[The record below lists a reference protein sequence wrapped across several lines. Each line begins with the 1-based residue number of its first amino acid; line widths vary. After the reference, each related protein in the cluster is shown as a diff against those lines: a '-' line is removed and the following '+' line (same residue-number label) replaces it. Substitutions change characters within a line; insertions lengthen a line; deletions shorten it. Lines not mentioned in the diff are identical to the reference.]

1 MKYILIALSVLA
13 LCHCGSSSLPP
24 NKSEKPPLNPSQDF
38 GGATGEPS
46 YDDIA
51 RFLAGR
57 PVGNGAELSGYQKS
71 RGDYHTHAVELDYLW
86 RKMGGRRTLRQA
98 QYYHYDLKPLVGSPS
113 TVVYPFGGPDIMYV
127 SSMFPKASTYILI
140 GLEPAGN
147 VPGVPGDNTIAR
159 LSALRSVMEKPL
171 RHGYYLTK
179 EMKNAPDVTTIM
191 MTSLGLMGAD
201 VKDVRSTS
209 VAGKR
214 ATEIRFNSPYGGSK
228 KAIYVSADL
237 SNSGFGS
244 IKPWLDGHS
253 GSAAYFKA
261 ASYLPHNNSFSGI
274 RNWVL
279 SNCKVVLQDDS
290 GIPYGSYDK
299 NQWDVTLL
307 GRYKRPIPLFSEYR
321 QSDLGAA
328 YTAAGLKPEIPFGSG
343 YHVRMADANLQVY
356 KRK

>member
-1 MKYILIALSVLA
+1 MKRILTALAALA
-13 LCHCGSSSLPP
+13 LCHCGSSNLPP
-24 NKSEKPPLNPSQDF
+24 TGEEKPPLNPAQDF

-46 YDDIA
+46 HDDIA

-57 PVGNGAELSGYQKS
+57 PVGNGTVLSQYQKS
-71 RGDYHTHAVELDYLW
+71 RGDYHTHALELDYLW
-86 RKMGGRRTLRQA
+86 RKMGGKRTLRQA

-127 SSMFPKASTYILI
+127 SSIFPQASTYILI

-147 VPGVPGDNTIAR
+147 VPGVPGDNTLAR

-191 MTSLGLMGAD
+191 MTSLGLMGAE
-201 VKDVRSTS
+201 VKDVRSVS

-214 ATEIRFNSPYGGSK
+214 ATEIRFNPPYGGSK
-228 KAIYVSADL
+228 KVIYVSADL

-261 ASYLPHNNSFSGI
+261 ASYLPHDTSFTGI
-274 RNWVL
+274 RDWVL

-290 GIPYGSYDK
+290 GIPCRSYDK

-307 GRYKRPIPLFSEYR
+307 GNYVRPIPLFSEYR
-321 QSDLGAA
+321 QSDLAAA
-328 YTAAGLKPEIPFGSG
+328 YLAEDPKTEIPFGSG

-356 KRK
+356 RRK